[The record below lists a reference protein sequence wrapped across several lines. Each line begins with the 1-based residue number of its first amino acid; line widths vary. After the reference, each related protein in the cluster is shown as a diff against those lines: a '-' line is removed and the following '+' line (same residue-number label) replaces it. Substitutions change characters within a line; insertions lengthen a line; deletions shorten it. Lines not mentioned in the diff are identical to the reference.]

1 MEILDGKK
9 HEVRKNKKGII
20 GLIFIL
26 AGLLIIGDHF
36 NLLSFG
42 FRDVIFTWQGLL
54 IGLGLIFLTKHEGRL
69 TGMILILIGGFFLLP
84 KFTVLPVSTIKLF
97 WPTLLVFLGILILFK
112 GGFSRGMGI
121 SASNIAGD
129 NIDDVNIF
137 GGNDRII
144 TTENFKGGD
153 IVNVFGGGKYDLLQS
168 KLAPGKNVLEVVMI
182 FGGSKI
188 IVPLDW
194 DVKVVV
200 VAVFGGFYY
209 KRIIPAEGVKD
220 PSRTLVIEGIAIFG
234 GGDLVSFD
242 S

>member
-1 MEILDGKK
+1 M
-9 HEVRKNKKGII
+9 
-20 GLIFIL
+20 
-26 AGLLIIGDHF
+26 A
-36 NLLSFG
+36 
-42 FRDVIFTWQGLL
+42 
-54 IGLGLIFLTKHEGRL
+54 
-69 TGMILILIGGFFLLP
+69 
-84 KFTVLPVSTIKLF
+84 STD
-97 WPTLLVFLGILILFK
+97 
-112 GGFSRGMGI
+112 R
-121 SASNIAGD
+121 D

-137 GGNDRII
+137 GGHDRII
-144 TTENFKGGD
+144 ITENLKGGD

-188 IVPLDW
+188 IVPRDW
-194 DVKVVV
+194 DVKVEV
-200 VAVFGGFYY
+200 VAVFGGFSD